1 MSEWWTYRPEDFL
14 MFAPRTYWRLFELH
28 NQAWWPAQVLAV
40 LAGLAIV
47 VGLWRS
53 KPAALRW
60 VTGLLALSCAFVAW
74 TFLWQRYAAINW
86 AAVGFAW
93 AFGAQAVGLLVMAT
107 RPSLVLA
114 TGRVR
119 CRVGLG
125 LLLWAVLVYPLLVL
139 ATGRPWTQAEVFGLA
154 PDPTVIGM
162 LGVLLCVDAGARAT
176 RVLLAVLRMGALA
189 WCAVGAATLATMGS
203 AQAWVMLGALVVG
216 TAALALGRARV

>member
-28 NQAWWPAQVLAV
+28 NQAWWPAQLLAV
-40 LAGLAIV
+40 SAGLAMA
-47 VGLWRS
+47 VGLWRFR
-53 KPAALRW
+53 PAALQW
-60 VTGLLALSCAFVAW
+60 AAGVLAVGCTFVAW

-107 RPSLVLA
+107 WPSLVLTA
-114 TGRVR
+114 GQVR
-119 CRVGLG
+119 RRVGLG
-125 LLLWAVLVYPLLVL
+125 LLLWALLVYPLLVL
-139 ATGRPWTQAEVFGLA
+139 GTGRPWTQAEVFGLA

-162 LGVLLCVDAGARAT
+162 LGVLLCADAGARAP
-176 RVLLAVLRMGALA
+176 RVLLAVLRMGALV
-189 WCAVGAATLATMGS
+189 WCAVSAATLATMGS

-216 TAALALGRARV
+216 TAALASGRARA